1 MRRTLIAAALLALA
15 APAQAQTVTAIVG
28 GRVVT
33 NSGPPIEGATVLMRG
48 DRIIAVGRDVPIP
61 EGAARIDAAGKW
73 VTPGL
78 FAAFSTLGL
87 MEAELEDA
95 ANDARVGEVD
105 VAAAA
110 DAAAAFD
117 PEATAIA
124 VTRTE
129 GLTRAMVAPLGGPS
143 PIAGYGLLADLSG
156 TPQSITRRRAFVF
169 VEAGDVGVARAGRS
183 RATIWPYL
191 DAAFGDATN
200 FPMRFMSHQE
210 GVVLRRAEAE
220 ALVPVLRG
228 EIPML
233 VRVERA
239 SDIRQALAFKARRP
253 EVKLVIVG
261 AAEGWEVA
269 RELAAAGVPV
279 IIDPMA
285 NLPETF
291 ESLSARLD
299 NAAILR
305 RAGVTVALG
314 MGPGTREGHQ
324 VRLAPQLAGNAVAN
338 GMTWEDGFAAISRA
352 PAEIFGQPDLGVLRA
367 GAIADVVIWDGDP
380 LELMSAPDAVWLAG
394 ARQDLTSRQTLLRDR
409 YRTLQDARTR
419 PFQYRHT
426 P

>member
-1 MRRTLIAAALLALA
+1 MIRRLALLAALA
-15 APAQAQTVTAIVG
+15 LATPAQAQTVTAITG

-33 NSGPPIEGATVLMRG
+33 NEGPAIEGGTVLIRG
-48 DRIIAVGRDVPIP
+48 DRVVAVGRNVPIP
-61 EGAARIDAAGKW
+61 DGAVRIDASGKW

-78 FAAFSTLGL
+78 YAAFSTLGL
-87 MEAELEDA
+87 MEAELEDS
-95 ANDARVGEVD
+95 ANDARVGEAD

-110 DAAAAFD
+110 DASVAFD

-124 VTRTE
+124 VTRAE

-156 TPQSITRRRAFVF
+156 TPQSVTKRRAFVF

-191 DAAFGDATN
+191 DAAFGDASN

-210 GVVLRRAEAE
+210 GVVLRRTEAE

-233 VRVERA
+233 IRVERA
-239 SDIRQALAFKARRP
+239 ADIRQALAFKARRP
-253 EVKLVIVG
+253 DLKLVIVG

-269 RELAAAGVPV
+269 DELAAAKVPV

-285 NLPETF
+285 NLPDTF

-299 NAAILR
+299 NAALLR
-305 RAGVTVALG
+305 KAGVTVALG

-352 PAEIFGQPDLGVLRA
+352 PAEIFGQTDLGVLRA
-367 GAIADVVIWDGDP
+367 GAFADVVIWDGDP
-380 LELMSAPDAVWLAG
+380 LEVMSAPDAVWLAG

-409 YRTLQDARTR
+409 YRTLRDAQTR
-419 PFQYRHT
+419 PFHYRQE
-426 P
+426 